1 MDANIRD
8 VDVYIKRCRIAMCLK
23 RQNPTN
29 DKNRKPYQ
37 RFFGLE
43 TSEQYLIYYT
53 MDEKANTGYIVFIDN
68 ENDLDYID
76 KRDKSSWAVSD
87 IQNFQRCL
95 GKLQQ
100 VEASPCNNL
109 SGPQILAFKQILGRA
124 YLQILEKDFSEVDIV
139 INDAKEYLRQRN
151 VETSREYFLFSA
163 GVVALVA
170 SIIGLTMCLT
180 GNRNVWIYG
189 ILFGILGAFVSIW
202 TRYGKEEMTGLA
214 SMCLHFLESISRL
227 FVGAIAAVVIMFA
240 IRSGL
245 MLAIEDGKGLFFL
258 YCVFGFA
265 AGFCERLLPSLMERI
280 IKNEK

>member
-1 MDANIRD
+1 M
-8 VDVYIKRCRIAMCLK
+8 
-23 RQNPTN
+23 N
-29 DKNRKPYQ
+29 DKNRKVYQ
-37 RFFGLE
+37 NFFEVE
-43 TSEQYLIYYT
+43 TSLQYLIYYT
-53 MDEKANTGYIVFIDN
+53 MDEKADTGYIVFIDK

-76 KRDKSSWAVSD
+76 KRDKTSWTESD

-100 VEASPCNNL
+100 AEATPCHNL
-109 SGPQILAFKQILGRA
+109 KKRQLLAFKQILGRA
-124 YLQILEKDFSEVDIV
+124 YLQILEKDFSEVDMV

-151 VETSREYFLFSA
+151 VEMAREFFLFSA
-163 GVVALVA
+163 GAVALVA
-170 SIIGLTMCLT
+170 SIIGLIMYLMC
-180 GNRNVWIYG
+180 NRNVWLYG

-214 SMCLHFLESISRL
+214 SRCLHYLESISRL
-227 FVGAIAAVVIMFA
+227 FVGAIAAVVVMFA

-245 MLAIEDGKGLFFL
+245 MLAIEEGQGLFFL